1 MVSASRPPSFVRT
14 GQLVAAALWL
24 GACAGPAGQE
34 SDAGRQRD
42 VLRPPVECDATAP
55 TSCPDPMPR
64 WPDVQPIFAVRC
76 AVCHGEVLGLWP
88 LDEYSHV
95 VDWNVEIRG
104 MVLDCT
110 MPPVDSDVTMTLEE
124 RQLILEWLRCG
135 FPR

>member
-1 MVSASRPPSFVRT
+1 MLSVSRPPSSALAGLLV
-14 GQLVAAALWL
+14 VAAMGL
-24 GACAGPAGQE
+24 GGCSEPAGQE
-34 SDAGRQRD
+34 DDAGRQRD

-55 TSCPDPMPR
+55 TSCPDTRPR
-64 WPDVQPIFAVRC
+64 WADVQPIFAVRC